1 MLQTSRT
8 GQILA
13 FPRSAPARL
22 PQAAPVS
29 ARVPYV
35 ELRLTDPRVRA
46 WRLSDNTFR
55 LEGVSSEDLAGFAEL
70 TVDGGVVRC
79 PLGQGEGAVVSCQR
93 IAAALPPGYRATL
106 HPELPLGSCALS
118 IHRDDE
124 SGRTTA
130 AA

>member
-13 FPRSAPARL
+13 FPRSAPTRL
-22 PQAAPVS
+22 QQAAPAS
-29 ARVPYV
+29 ARVPFV

-55 LEGVSSEDLAGFAEL
+55 LEGTSSEDLAGFAEL
-70 TVDGGVVRC
+70 TVEGGVLRC
-79 PLGQGEGAVVSCQR
+79 PLGNGEGAVVTCQR
-93 IAAALPPGYRATL
+93 LVAALPAGYRATL
-106 HPELPLGSCALS
+106 HPELPLGSCAIS
-118 IHRDDE
+118 IHRDDQ